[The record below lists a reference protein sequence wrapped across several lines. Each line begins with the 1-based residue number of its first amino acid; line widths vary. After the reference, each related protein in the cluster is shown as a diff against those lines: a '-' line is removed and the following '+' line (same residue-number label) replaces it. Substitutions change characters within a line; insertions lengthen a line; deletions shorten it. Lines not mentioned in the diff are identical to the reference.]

1 MRIGVG
7 LWPMAHRHCLALL
20 TDSSMK
26 RIWLCEEWLS
36 EVIRTARAHGALN
49 QVRPRQQGDVA
60 VGGGPSAHPLNP
72 AGGPSQT
79 IAEPRALLP
88 SDRQGR
94 RFLASPSLPAAPLFH
109 SASTSLETPAIN
121 RPIASRKEA
130 TGWVVWGSR
139 RYSGGSPS

>member
-36 EVIRTARAHGALN
+36 EAIRIARAHGALN

-60 VGGGPSAHPLNP
+60 VGGRPSAHPLNP
-72 AGGPSQT
+72 AGG
-79 IAEPRALLP
+79 AEPLATDRAVGFSTLLRSQRP
-88 SDRQGR
+88 HSFIRPR
-94 RFLASPSLPAAPLFH
+94 PAWKPRGQL
-109 SASTSLETPAIN
+109 TVN
-121 RPIASRKEA
+121 RPIASRTEA
-130 TGWVVWGSR
+130 TGWVVWASR